1 MDQIMHSTKRGQS
14 TAYLYGQI
22 LGYTLLLGAIA
33 VLVMNFNHN
42 AKQLDTELDWSFL
55 ALKSG
60 FGITQKWLAH
70 HGYHSNLNVLLVGLM
85 NTIVVSIL
93 SIVASSVIGAIV
105 AMGATAKNIVLQ
117 KTAAVYVNIF
127 RNVPLLIQILF
138 WYNLWVTKLPT
149 VKQTT
154 TLFSI
159 AINNRGIYLP
169 SMQHHEMVYV
179 LFAAGTVLHL
189 LLLRAFQYRKVASV
203 AIARY
208 NMLPL
213 ASLTTAVIVF
223 LFVAISGLQGALT
236 PPVIGRFNVSGFH
249 IYPEFIAL
257 FFGLTFYTAAYNAE
271 SIRGAILAVPAG
283 QQEVA
288 ESLSL
293 SPWQSFTTVILPQ
306 SIPGFIPPLASHYVN
321 VAKNSSLGL
330 SVGYP
335 ELFAIFAG
343 TVLNQTGRAT
353 EIIAIIMLVY
363 LMLSAVIITIM
374 NWVNRKQSHWA
385 GGQVQ

>member
-1 MDQIMHSTKRGQS
+1 MYSSKRGQS
-14 TAYLYGQI
+14 TAYLYGQL
-22 LGYTLLLGAIA
+22 LGYIFLITAVA

-42 AKQLDTELDWSFL
+42 AKRLDTELDWSFL

-60 FGITQKWLAH
+60 FGITQKWVVH
-70 HGYHSNLNVLLVGLM
+70 HGYHNNLNVLLVGLM

-93 SIVASSVIGAIV
+93 SIVASSVIGAII
-105 AMGATAKNIVLQ
+105 AMGATARNIVLQ

-149 VKQTT
+149 VKQTA

-159 AINNRGIYLP
+159 AVNNRGIYLP
-169 SMQHHEMVYV
+169 TIQHHEMVYA
-179 LFAAGTVLHL
+179 LFVGGTILHL
-189 LLLRAFQYRKVASV
+189 LLLRIFQYRKVASTT
-203 AIARY
+203 IARY

-213 ASLTTAVIVF
+213 ASLTTALIALVFIVI
-223 LFVAISGLQGALT
+223 SWLQGALT

-283 QQEVA
+283 QQEAA

-293 SPWQSFTTVILPQ
+293 NPWQSFVTVILPQ
-306 SIPGFIPPLASHYVN
+306 SIPGFIPPLTSHYVN
-321 VAKNSSLGL
+321 LAKNSSLGL

-335 ELFAIFAG
+335 EVFAIFAG

-363 LMLSAVIITIM
+363 LVLSAVIIASM
-374 NWVNRKQSHWA
+374 NWFNRKQSHWA